1 MLKKLTLAASLALL
15 FPLCA
20 NADTNTGH
28 VKFTGTVLPT
38 PAQIVLMPGI
48 NQTSGQTALQGGTLH
63 VNLTNRA
70 VSELSNKTF
79 LNDENVAFF
88 RVVLSHANTIYN
100 YVKTANVTLS
110 AGSGDINQGILVNKF
125 TAKTVD
131 GVDLSPATNVG
142 VGIKYYGLMST
153 DNDSVSAADQ
163 LIALSKSAPQ
173 DTFTGSSTSFS
184 VNQGTEDFGNVKVE
198 PTFLFGANLQR
209 ISDDP
214 LIAGEVEATLTVTVE
229 YN

>member
-38 PAQIVLMPGI
+38 PAQVVLMPGI

-63 VNLTNRA
+63 VNLSDRS

-79 LNDENVAFF
+79 LNDEKVAFF
-88 RVVLSHANTIYN
+88 RIVLSHANTIYN
-100 YVKTANVTLS
+100 YVKTAKVTLS
-110 AGSGDINQGILVNKF
+110 AESGDINQGILINKYQEQE
-125 TAKTVD
+125 VD
-131 GVDLSPATNVG
+131 GVQMNPATNVG
-142 VGIKYYGLMST
+142 VAIKYYGLMST
-153 DNDSVSAADQ
+153 DNETQSASDQ
-163 LIALSKSAPQ
+163 LTALSKTAPQ
-173 DTFTGSSTSFS
+173 ATFEGSSTTYI
-184 VNQGTEDFGNVKVE
+184 VGNGPQTLTNVKVE
-198 PTFLFGANLQR
+198 PTYLFGANLQR